1 MPNFLRVWTPFL
13 LNVPLKVSRSSMLS
27 PKFEFLL
34 LTNKLQPTHK
44 QRNQV
49 DFLLNVPL
57 KVSTSSMLS
66 PKFQFLLLTNKL
78 QQLINKEILWAFF
91 DWASQGTRTRHGARE
106 IKHISSSHS
115 ISFKDG
121 IGPTTNKFYEL
132 RAQSGS
138 YNGLGKRSYINSNVW
153 TPTSSHSMDERKL
166 HLEKFHTATIISW
179 QQEYAISLHSC
190 VFCSCIQ
197 G

>member
-1 MPNFLRVWTPFL
+1 MFHSKSQDPPCFPPN
-13 LNVPLKVSRSSMLS
+13 LNFSSS
-27 PKFEFLL
+27 
-34 LTNKLQPTHK
+34 Q
-44 QRNQV
+44 
-49 DFLLNVPL
+49 
-57 KVSTSSMLS
+57 TSY
-66 PKFQFLLLTNKL
+66 N
-78 QQLINKEILWAFF
+78 QLINKEILWAFF

-138 YNGLGKRSYINSNVW
+138 YNGLRKRSYTNSNVW

-179 QQEYAISLHSC
+179 QQEYAISLHSY